1 MVKGRLLKMG
11 KKLIIQA
18 ALCGAGTTKQQNPHV
33 PITPDEIAADVVN
46 VAKAG
51 AAIAHIH
58 VRDKDGV
65 NCMDTEIFKEVCD
78 KAREGLA
85 KANLDCV
92 LNLTTSGSKFSDELR
107 LGQLA
112 ACLPEM
118 CSYDPGTLNW
128 GYKSVFLN
136 TPAFLEKLGKY
147 AQELSIKP
155 EVEIFD
161 AGMMGAVKYY
171 VKHGILK
178 EPVHYQFVLGVAGG
192 MDGDAE
198 SLGYLLPK
206 MLPGSTW
213 SITGIGRSH
222 VPCMLLGLAEGADG
236 LRVGLEDNIF
246 LGKGALATNVQLV
259 ERACKLGETAGRSIA
274 TASETRKILGLTKLV

>member
-1 MVKGRLLKMG
+1 MAKS
-11 KKLIIQA
+11 KKVIIQA
-18 ALCGAGTTKQQNPHV
+18 CLTGAGTTKAQNPNV
-33 PITPDEIAADVVN
+33 PITPDEIAQDVVN
-46 VAKAG
+46 CAKAG

-65 NCMDTEIFKEVCD
+65 NCMDTEVFKEVCD

-85 KANLDCV
+85 KENLDVV

-107 LGQLA
+107 LNQLA
-112 ACLPEM
+112 ECKPEM
-118 CSYDPGTLNW
+118 CSYDPGTINW

-136 TPAFLEKLGKY
+136 TPAFLEKLGMVS
-147 AQELSIKP
+147 QELNIKP
-155 EVEIFD
+155 ECEIFD
-161 AGMMGAVKYY
+161 AGMMGAIKYY
-171 VKHGILK
+171 VKHGFIK

-213 SITGIGRSH
+213 SITGIGRFH
-222 VPCMLLGLAEGADG
+222 VPCMLLGLAEGCDG
-236 LRVGLEDNIF
+236 LRVGLEDNIYF
-246 LGKGALATNVQLV
+246 DKGVLATNAQLV
-259 ERACKLGETAGRSIA
+259 ERAVKLSEITNREIA
-274 TASETRKILGLTKLV
+274 TAQDARDLLGLTKHV